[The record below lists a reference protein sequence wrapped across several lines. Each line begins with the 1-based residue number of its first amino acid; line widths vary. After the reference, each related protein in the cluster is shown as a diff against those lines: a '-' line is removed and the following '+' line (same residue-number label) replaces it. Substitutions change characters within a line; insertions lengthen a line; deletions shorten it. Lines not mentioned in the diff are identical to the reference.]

1 MIPSLSAVAGT
12 TNATTPSLNKSLGK
26 EDFLKLLVAQLAAQ
40 DPLEPMDAQDFSAQ
54 LAQFSALEQMTN
66 VNKNLETI
74 RDLESFRSNSSAV
87 GLIGKKID
95 APGHIFAHNQDE
107 NETLSFSLK
116 DEAASVQ
123 VDVFDS
129 SGKKVRTL
137 NLGSQPAG
145 PSQIIWDGSDNTG
158 QKIPAGN
165 FSFQVTAENAAGNFV
180 ETQTFTS
187 GLVTDVVLKDD
198 KAFAVVNG
206 VQISTDEITRISLN
220 Q

>member
-1 MIPSLSAVAGT
+1 MIQNLSGVAGT
-12 TNATTPSLNKSLGK
+12 TSATTPSLNKSLGK

-74 RDLESFRSNSSAV
+74 RELESFRSNSSAV
-87 GLIGKKID
+87 SLIGKNID
-95 APGHIFAHNQDE
+95 APGHIFAHNQGE
-107 NETLSFSLK
+107 NEILSFSLK
-116 DEAASVQ
+116 GDAASVQ
-123 VDVFDS
+123 VDVFDN

-180 ETQTFTS
+180 ETQTYTS

-206 VQISTDEITRISLN
+206 AQISTDEITRISLN
-220 Q
+220 